1 MISKHSDIYNKQHLC
16 TSRRNAHVQSK
27 TNDIKPN
34 KRRYEHE
41 MTLYWVLYVVFGDR
55 SLLLGVSSTFSA
67 LLDITKLTR
76 QMTDGRVLLQLLRH
90 SREESKSQHVAY
102 HHIKFH
108 LNGKKLPILFHSHS
122 LTHSLLPS
130 QLVPYSTQ
138 CISTHLY
145 FGFHSSSIHKTR
157 EKKED
162 S

>member
-1 MISKHSDIYNKQHLC
+1 MY
-16 TSRRNAHVQSK
+16 RRNAHVQSK

-108 LNGKKLPILFHSHS
+108 LNGKKFPYYFTHIVS
-122 LTHSLLPS
+122 LTHCFLLNLYHTLLNVYLRIYTLAFTAHPS
-130 QLVPYSTQ
+130 
-138 CISTHLY
+138 
-145 FGFHSSSIHKTR
+145 TR
-157 EKKED
+157 QGKRKKIRKRRTNNNT
-162 S
+162 